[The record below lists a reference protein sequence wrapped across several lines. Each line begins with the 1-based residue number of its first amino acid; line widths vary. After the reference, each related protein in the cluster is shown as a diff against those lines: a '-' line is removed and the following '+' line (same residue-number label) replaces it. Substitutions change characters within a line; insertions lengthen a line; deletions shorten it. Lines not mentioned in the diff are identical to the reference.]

1 MATVNE
7 SAGGYVVLTGTVE
20 PEDHQFVSYCPE
32 LDVSSCGDTI
42 EEALDNLGEAIE
54 VQISELGDLGY
65 LERVFRKN
73 EVEVKTPPMPADTVS
88 VSVPP
93 GRIVRAYLQTVPLA
107 AVALPNA
114 K

>member
-1 MATVNE
+1 M
-7 SAGGYVVLTGTVE
+7 LTGTVE
-20 PEDHQFVSYCPE
+20 PEDRQFVSYCPE
-32 LDVSSCGDTI
+32 LDVSSCGGTI

-93 GRIVRAYLQTVPLA
+93 GRIVRAYLQTVLLA